1 MKFSELQLPSNKNF
15 GFFFSAVFFTVAVYS
30 IYVQNQIIAYP
41 LFVVA
46 LLFFISTL
54 LKPELLLPLNKLWM
68 QFGLLL
74 GMIINPIVMAFIF
87 FGLITPFSIIMRMM
101 GRDELRL
108 KKTIES
114 HWTPRSQNL
123 PPTDFTKQF

>member
-1 MKFSELQLPSNKNF
+1 MKFSELQLPSNKKF
-15 GFFFSAVFFTVAVYS
+15 GFFFSVVFFTVSAYS
-30 IYVQNQIIAYP
+30 IYVQNQIFAYT

-46 LLFFISTL
+46 LLFFVTTL

-74 GMIINPIVMAFIF
+74 GMVINPIVMAFIF
-87 FGLITPFSIIMRMM
+87 FGLITPFSIILRMM

-108 KKTIES
+108 KKTSES
-114 HWTPRSQNL
+114 HWTPRAQNS